1 MHIATYIYAC
11 SFCNIGDK
19 SYIIICLHFM
29 SGSEP
34 KHQTVGKSVTL
45 NIVEY
50 KQNLNYSSC
59 VLLGWAWP
67 MLCYNKWLW
76 PVSTGVD
83 LHDHGGGEGADQ
95 EGDQDHPHHHRHPR
109 LPARARLSCTA
120 VNEPSRSFTV
130 PGEGIWWGLLL
141 VESAFTVFHKDHNCR
156 AAMIFKATHQLWSLW
171 TCVPISC
178 LLTVFK

>member
-1 MHIATYIYAC
+1 MIIETCVQTSSKRWKKKENFKYDEAEDMHIATYIYAC
-11 SFCNIGDK
+11 SLCNIGDK

-67 MLCYNKWLW
+67 MLCYNK
-76 PVSTGVD
+76 
-83 LHDHGGGEGADQ
+83 
-95 EGDQDHPHHHRHPR
+95 
-109 LPARARLSCTA
+109 
-120 VNEPSRSFTV
+120 
-130 PGEGIWWGLLL
+130 
-141 VESAFTVFHKDHNCR
+141 
-156 AAMIFKATHQLWSLW
+156 
-171 TCVPISC
+171 
-178 LLTVFK
+178 

>member
-29 SGSEP
+29 SGSER
-34 KHQTVGKSVTL
+34 KHQTVGKSVIL

-67 MLCYNKWLW
+67 MLCYNK
-76 PVSTGVD
+76 
-83 LHDHGGGEGADQ
+83 
-95 EGDQDHPHHHRHPR
+95 
-109 LPARARLSCTA
+109 
-120 VNEPSRSFTV
+120 
-130 PGEGIWWGLLL
+130 
-141 VESAFTVFHKDHNCR
+141 
-156 AAMIFKATHQLWSLW
+156 
-171 TCVPISC
+171 
-178 LLTVFK
+178 